1 MNGARMLVP
10 PGAREGT
17 VAEIGG
23 FKHISVSSD
32 DEDDIVI
39 RAGVAAT
46 SDEDSAI
53 EEPVTAAAAPAIS
66 DNSQPAMP
74 HSKVSSSLSDSQAVA
89 ESHPQS
95 EGAAASST
103 VRGNQPKP
111 VESAKAP
118 KREGYRETTLEDLS
132 SQPMPKVQK
141 IVIACA
147 VVAVIAAVAYY
158 FAFMR

>member
-1 MNGARMLVP
+1 M
-10 PGAREGT
+10 
-17 VAEIGG
+17 AEIGG

-103 VRGNQPKP
+103 VRVNQPKP